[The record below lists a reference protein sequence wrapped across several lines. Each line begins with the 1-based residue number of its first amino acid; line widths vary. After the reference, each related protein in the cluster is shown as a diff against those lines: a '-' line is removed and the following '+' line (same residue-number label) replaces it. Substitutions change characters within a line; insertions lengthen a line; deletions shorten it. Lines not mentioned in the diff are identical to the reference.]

1 MTACVFDDLV
11 GQERVASFLRTAVE
25 SGTSSHAYLFVGPT
39 GSGKR
44 SAALLLACA
53 LICEDGGCGTCPA
66 CARVRRGAHPDVRVV
81 EPAGAASYLVEQ
93 VREDLVPDMWL
104 APADGHAKVY
114 ILDRA
119 ASLGDAAANAFL
131 KTLEGPPP
139 AVTIVL
145 LTDDYDAVLPTIA
158 SRCQVVR
165 FAPVSPSHALDLLAQ
180 RTGAGEQEAR
190 IALAASSGVV
200 PRAIEFLR
208 SPARREARDRMVAV
222 MRDLP
227 AMDGR
232 DVLVSARDLLKSVRA
247 PLDELKA
254 RQGVELKERV
264 EFMGRAAQ
272 VKDVEQRHKRELTA
286 RERESVLE
294 LLAVA
299 ESWLRD
305 ALACSAGAAGVIANA
320 DAADDIAVAAGCMP
334 SSAIEAG
341 LAAVRRA
348 RRRVSYNVSPQ
359 LAVEVMLFE
368 IQEARTCPQSWESP

>member
-1 MTACVFDDLV
+1 VTACVFDDLV
-11 GQERVASFLRTAVE
+11 GQERVASFLRAAVE
-25 SGTSSHAYLFVGPT
+25 SGTTSHAYLFVGPT

-44 SAALLLACA
+44 SAAVLLACA
-53 LICEDGGCGTCPA
+53 LICDDGGCGTCPA
-66 CARVRRGAHPDVRVV
+66 CARVRRGAHADVRVV

-93 VREDLVPDMWL
+93 IREDLVPDMWL

-119 ASLGDAAANAFL
+119 ESLGDAAANAFL
-131 KTLEGPPP
+131 KTLEEPPST
-139 AVTIVL
+139 VTIVL

-165 FAPVSPSHALDLLAQ
+165 FAPVAPSRAIALLAE
-180 RTGAGEQEAR
+180 RTGAGEDEAR

-200 PRAIEFLR
+200 PRALEFVR
-208 SPARREARDRMVAV
+208 SPLRREARDQMVAV

-227 AMDGR
+227 VMDGR
-232 DVLVSARDLLKSVRA
+232 DVLVSARDLLRSVRA
-247 PLDELKA
+247 PLDEMKA
-254 RQGVELKERV
+254 RQGAELAERI
-264 EFMGRAAQ
+264 EFMGRAAS

-299 ESWLRD
+299 GSWLRD
-305 ALACSAGAAGVIANA
+305 VLAASAGMSSEILNR
-320 DAADDIAVAAGCMP
+320 DAADDISTAAGCM
-334 SSAIEAG
+334 SRAAIEAG
-341 LAAVRRA
+341 LQAVARA

-359 LAVEVMLFE
+359 LAFEAMLFE
-368 IQEARTCPQSWESP
+368 IQEARTCPRSWESP